1 MEKATEQT
9 TQQIE
14 RFLKKIAQ
22 KFPPRDD
29 ASVVTDIHVRV
40 SQGSGEMLAFDD
52 DDNEVTRCV
61 VEQWINNNDEDFY
74 TGVEQTLMAT
84 LSAQSALADSLGI
97 LKPYSFVLENEDKE
111 IVAELYIAD
120 DDTVIIGK
128 DLMEGLDSDLNVFW
142 KAVGLMIGRIHSFES
157 FGTVDGPGVRFVT
170 FMQGCPLRC
179 LFCHNPDTWDPNGKC
194 LYEFTPE
201 QLRDEV
207 VKYRSFI
214 KSGGVTVSGGEPLM
228 QSEFVA
234 EFFRLCHDEGLHTA
248 LDTSGAIITD
258 KVLKVLDNTD
268 LVLLDIKTMDAELY
282 PTLTGVK
289 QNNNLAFLDI
299 LEERKTK
306 TWVRHVVVPNL
317 TDNDEWLRKLGE
329 HVSHYDCVEKIEILP
344 YHTLGTYKYE
354 KLGEKYKLE
363 GVPALSAQRANEIR
377 SMMSQYKP
385 CQ

>member
-111 IVAELYIAD
+111 NVAELYIAD

-128 DLMEGLDSDLNVFW
+128 DLMEGLDSDLNVF
-142 KAVGLMIGRIHSFES
+142 L
-157 FGTVDGPGVRFVT
+157 
-170 FMQGCPLRC
+170 
-179 LFCHNPDTWDPNGKC
+179 
-194 LYEFTPE
+194 
-201 QLRDEV
+201 
-207 VKYRSFI
+207 
-214 KSGGVTVSGGEPLM
+214 
-228 QSEFVA
+228 
-234 EFFRLCHDEGLHTA
+234 
-248 LDTSGAIITD
+248 
-258 KVLKVLDNTD
+258 
-268 LVLLDIKTMDAELY
+268 
-282 PTLTGVK
+282 
-289 QNNNLAFLDI
+289 
-299 LEERKTK
+299 
-306 TWVRHVVVPNL
+306 
-317 TDNDEWLRKLGE
+317 
-329 HVSHYDCVEKIEILP
+329 
-344 YHTLGTYKYE
+344 E
-354 KLGEKYKLE
+354 KL
-363 GVPALSAQRANEIR
+363 LS
-377 SMMSQYKP
+377 
-385 CQ
+385 